1 MRRLLG
7 LLSLLVLLSGCIPS
21 AQDHH
26 PTSGHRPAPPP
37 PAPPHRLVGAHPNA
51 DVRACEFH
59 LQATGARFTPLEDQY
74 FGPSCSAVGAVQLY
88 DIAPGIAISNTK
100 ALRCEV
106 ALPLSQWVE
115 GPVQAAAQRWFGAA
129 VVRVESMG
137 SYSCRNVVG
146 NSVSASK
153 LSEHAR
159 ANAVDI
165 GGFILSDGRRV
176 SVLGGWHGAEDESG
190 FLHEIH
196 DAACHDFITVLSP
209 DYNAAHA
216 NHLHFDMGGSQFC
229 R

>member
-1 MRRLLG
+1 M
-7 LLSLLVLLSGCIPS
+7 
-21 AQDHH
+21 A
-26 PTSGHRPAPPP
+26 
-37 PAPPHRLVGAHPNA
+37 GAHPDA

-59 LQATGARFTPLEDQY
+59 LADTGARFTPLEDQY
-74 FGPSCSAVGAVQLY
+74 FSPSCSAVGAVQLS
-88 DIAPGIAISNTK
+88 DIAPGIPITNTK

-106 ALPLSQWVE
+106 ALPLSRWVE
-115 GPVQAAAQRWFGAA
+115 GPVQEAAQRWLGAA
-129 VVRVESMG
+129 VTRVESMG
-137 SYSCRNVVG
+137 SYSCRNVIG
-146 NSVSASK
+146 NSASAAK

-165 GGFILSDGRRV
+165 GGFVLSTGRRIT
-176 SVLGGWHGAEDESG
+176 VLQGWRGADGEAG